1 MLMLSCG
8 KNSKKY
14 EKQGD
19 EFYSK
24 EQFSKSIEFYKKALE
39 YDNKNKDAFHSLGRS
54 YDNLD
59 DFKSAII
66 YYSKALEI
74 DTMFALAYRSR
85 GYARYKLQDYNNAL
99 DDYLKSIKIDPNNAT
114 AYRNTGA
121 IYKKLCN
128 YEKAREYYYISL
140 KYKPDHYGAIDD
152 LATIEFDLGNYETS
166 ISLCYKVIGHLDTG
180 QDSPFGTLGLAYLA
194 LEKWDSVIVNLTKA
208 LEYGPWS
215 HHYNNRGKAFVG
227 KKEYVEALMDYNHA
241 IKLDSLNPTFFLNRA
256 DLYYSTRKYIKALQD
271 YDRSIEL
278 SAKYLGYNCGICYN
292 NRAWTKK
299 AIGDIKGYELDE
311 QKAKKLGYPEK
322 YKPFCNLE
330 SCFYYKDK

>member
-8 KNSKKY
+8 NNTKKY

-19 EFYSK
+19 EFFSK

-54 YDNLD
+54 SDNLG
-59 DFKSAII
+59 DFNSAII

-99 DDYLKSIKIDPNNAT
+99 NDYLKSLKIDPNNAT
-114 AYRNTGA
+114 AYQNTGA
-121 IYKKLCN
+121 IYKKLYD

-140 KYKPDHYGAIDD
+140 KYEPDHYGVIDD
-152 LATIEFDLGNYETS
+152 LSTIEFDLGNYKTS
-166 ISLCYKVIGHLDTG
+166 ISLCYKVIGHLYTG
-180 QDSPFGTLGLAYLA
+180 KDSPYGTLGLAYSA

-208 LEYGPWS
+208 LEYGPWC
-215 HHYNNRGKAFVG
+215 HYYNNRGYAFVG
-227 KKEYVEALMDYNHA
+227 KKEYPAALMDFNSA
-241 IKLDSLNPTFFLNRA
+241 IKLDSLNPTYFLNRA
-256 DLYYSTRKYIKALQD
+256 DLYYNTQKYIRALQD
-271 YDRSIEL
+271 YDKAIEL
-278 SAKYLGYNCGICYN
+278 SALYPGYNCCVGYN

-299 AIGDIKGYELDE
+299 AIGDIKGYKIDI
-311 QKAKKLGYPEK
+311 QNAKNLGCPEK
-322 YKPFCNLE
+322 YKPFSNLE
-330 SCFYYKDK
+330 SCYYYEK